1 MPPAAF
7 HLKKRPSTASS
18 KSPKASPSAR
28 LRVSQLSPK
37 AAPRHAT
44 STLPPTADIE
54 VSILPYAASAQDVAS
69 SLPTEP
75 LWQVQ
80 VQHTAKPSVL
90 SKLLNSFTAFLTHLR
105 GTNDEVPETIQ
116 ELKTENGIII
126 TLSGLDDP
134 LEVGWIQWRVAFY
147 VVGDISALKEA
158 VMMLLAFFD
167 HRRQHADDAS
177 APFPAKLH
185 IQLRCTDAIK
195 AGLPLDAAATP
206 HELVINTPP
215 CFGAFEAAPPF
226 GKTVLILQAEF
237 EHATIAGI
245 FRGNTYP
252 YRAAFEAASIYGTK
266 LESSG
271 EYVRVL
277 QPVNVEEERGRVW
290 VLNDLLHN
298 ILRAS
303 AVQVRIVQPP
313 PQDSPAADLVSLLR
327 EQPQVQ
333 IQDP

>member
-1 MPPAAF
+1 
-7 HLKKRPSTASS
+7 
-18 KSPKASPSAR
+18 
-28 LRVSQLSPK
+28 
-37 AAPRHAT
+37 
-44 STLPPTADIE
+44 
-54 VSILPYAASAQDVAS
+54 
-69 SLPTEP
+69 
-75 LWQVQ
+75 
-80 VQHTAKPSVL
+80 
-90 SKLLNSFTAFLTHLR
+90 
-105 GTNDEVPETIQ
+105 
-116 ELKTENGIII
+116 
-126 TLSGLDDP
+126 
-134 LEVGWIQWRVAFY
+134 
-147 VVGDISALKEA
+147 
-158 VMMLLAFFD
+158 MLLAFFD

-177 APFPAKLH
+177 APFPEKFH

-195 AGLPLDAAATP
+195 EGLQLDAAATP

>member
-1 MPPAAF
+1 MAG
-7 HLKKRPSTASS
+7 
-18 KSPKASPSAR
+18 PSATHCQTIR
-28 LRVSQLSPK
+28 AVQAPEQLHRFPDPPSP
-37 AAPRHAT
+37 
-44 STLPPTADIE
+44 
-54 VSILPYAASAQDVAS
+54 
-69 SLPTEP
+69 
-75 LWQVQ
+75 
-80 VQHTAKPSVL
+80 
-90 SKLLNSFTAFLTHLR
+90 
-105 GTNDEVPETIQ
+105 PETIQ

-147 VVGDISALKEA
+147 VVGDIYALKEA

-177 APFPAKLH
+177 APFPDKFHIKLH
-185 IQLRCTDAIK
+185 CTDAIK
-195 AGLPLDAAATP
+195 EGLQLDGAAIP
-206 HELVINTPP
+206 HQLVINTPP
-215 CFGAFEAAPPF
+215 CFGPFEAAPPF
-226 GKTVLILQAEF
+226 GKSVLILQAEF

-266 LESSG
+266 LESNG

-277 QPVNVEEERGRVW
+277 QPVNVEEEHGRVW

-303 AVQVRIVQPP
+303 AIQIRIVQPP
-313 PQDSPAADLVSLLR
+313 PQDSPAADLISLLR
-327 EQPQVQ
+327 DQPQVQ
-333 IQDP
+333 LQDP